1 MVNVEFKNVCKY
13 YKVGEVSTKALDK
26 ASFTID
32 EGELVTIVGPS
43 GSGKSTCLN
52 ILGGMDNATSGT
64 VLCNGKE
71 VSKFTEKEL
80 INYRKNSIG
89 FVFQFY
95 NLIQNLTVIENLEL
109 AASRTNDK
117 KDLDKL
123 LEQVGLLSK
132 KDNFP
137 SQLSGGEQQRVSI
150 ARALA
155 KSPNLLLCDE
165 PTGALDYESS
175 KQVLKLIEETN
186 KKYNV
191 TTIIITHNEAI
202 TPMADKIIKFKN
214 GKVESIKKNQN
225 KLLQLKRNMGNSCL
239 LRVIVRAN

>member
-52 ILGGMDNATSGT
+52 ILGGMDSATSGT

-80 INYRKNSIG
+80 INYRKNNIG

-214 GKVESIKKNQN
+214 GKVESIKKN
-225 KLLQLKRNMGNSCL
+225 KKRASIDDL
-239 LRVIVRAN
+239 EW

>member
-52 ILGGMDNATSGT
+52 ILGGMDSATCGT

-71 VSKFTEKEL
+71 VSKFAEKEL
-80 INYRKNSIG
+80 INYRKNNIG

-109 AASRTNDK
+109 AASRTDDK

-214 GKVESIKKNQN
+214 GKVESIKKN
-225 KLLQLKRNMGNSCL
+225 KKRASIDDL
-239 LRVIVRAN
+239 EW

>member
-13 YKVGEVSTKALDK
+13 YKVGEVSTKALDDV
-26 ASFTID
+26 SFTIE

-52 ILGGMDNATSGT
+52 ILGGMDKVTSGSVIT
-64 VLCNGKE
+64 NGKE
-71 VSKFTEKEL
+71 ISKFSDKKL
-80 INYRKNSIG
+80 IQYRKNSIG

-95 NLIQNLTVIENLEL
+95 NLIQNLTVKENLEL

-117 KDLDKL
+117 KDLDSL
-123 LEQVGLLSK
+123 LDQVGLLSK

-155 KSPNLLLCDE
+155 KSPDLLLCDE

-202 TPMADKIIKFKN
+202 TPMSDKVISFKS
-214 GKVESIKKNQN
+214 GKVTSIKKN
-225 KLLQLKRNMGNSCL
+225 KKRVS
-239 LRVIVRAN
+239 IDDIEW

>member
-1 MVNVEFKNVCKY
+1 MAYVEFKNVCKSY
-13 YKVGEVSTKALDK
+13 QVGEVSTKALDDV
-26 ASFTID
+26 SFKID

-52 ILGGMDNATSGT
+52 ILGGMDNADNGT
-64 VLCNGKE
+64 VISHEMEISEFNEKQL
-71 VSKFTEKEL
+71 VS
-80 INYRKNSIG
+80 YRKNNIG

-95 NLIQNLTVIENLEL
+95 NLIQNLTVMENLEL
-109 AASRTNDK
+109 AASRTIEK
-117 KDLDKL
+117 VDLNEL
-123 LEQVGLLSK
+123 LEQVGLLNK

-155 KSPNLLLCDE
+155 KSPTLLLCDE

-175 KQVLKLIEETN
+175 KQVLKIIEKTN
-186 KKYNV
+186 KIYGV

-202 TPMADKIIKFKN
+202 TPFSDKIIKFKS
-214 GKVESIKKNQN
+214 GKVVSVKKN
-225 KLLQLKRNMGNSCL
+225 KKKVSIDDLEW
-239 LRVIVRAN
+239 

>member
-1 MVNVEFKNVCKY
+1 MAQVEFIKVCKI
-13 YKVGEVSTKALDK
+13 E
-26 ASFTID
+26 

-52 ILGGMDNATSGT
+52 ILGGMDSVTSGS
-64 VLCNGKE
+64 VIVNGQDI
-71 VSKFTEKEL
+71 SKFKEKQL
-80 INYRKNSIG
+80 ILYRKKYIG

-95 NLIQNLTVIENLEL
+95 NLIQNLTVKENLEL
-109 AASRTNDK
+109 ASSRTCEK
-117 KDLDKL
+117 QDLDNL
-123 LEQVGLLSK
+123 LDQVGLLSK
-132 KDNFP
+132 KNNFP

-155 KSPNLLLCDE
+155 KSPTLLLCDE

-175 KQVLKLIEETN
+175 KQILKLIEQTN

-202 TPMADKIIKFKN
+202 TPMSDKIIKFQS
-214 GKVESIKKNQN
+214 GKVVSIKKN
-225 KLLQLKRNMGNSCL
+225 KKRASIDEL
-239 LRVIVRAN
+239 EW

>member
-1 MVNVEFKNVCKY
+1 MSYVEFKNVCKTY
-13 YKVGEVSTKALDK
+13 QVGEVATKALDNV
-26 ASFTID
+26 SFEIE

-52 ILGGMDNATSGT
+52 ILGGMDHVTSGT
-64 VLCNGKE
+64 VISNKMKLSSLDDKKL
-71 VSKFTEKEL
+71 VS
-80 INYRKNSIG
+80 YRKNNIG

-109 AASRTNDK
+109 AASRTTIK

-132 KDNFP
+132 KNNFP

-155 KSPNLLLCDE
+155 KSPTLLLCDE

-186 KKYNV
+186 KAYGV

-202 TPMADKIIKFKN
+202 TPFSDKIIKFKS
-214 GKVESIKKNQN
+214 GKVVSIEKNKK
-225 KLLQLKRNMGNSCL
+225 KVSIDDLEW
-239 LRVIVRAN
+239 

>member
-52 ILGGMDNATSGT
+52 ILGGMDSATSGI

-80 INYRKNSIG
+80 INYRKNNIG

-109 AASRTNDK
+109 AASRTDDK

-214 GKVESIKKNQN
+214 GKVESIKKN
-225 KLLQLKRNMGNSCL
+225 KKRASIDDL
-239 LRVIVRAN
+239 EW

>member
-1 MVNVEFKNVCKY
+1 MVEVEFKNVCKY

-80 INYRKNSIG
+80 INYRKNNIG

-214 GKVESIKKNQN
+214 GKVESIKKN
-225 KLLQLKRNMGNSCL
+225 KKRASIDDL
-239 LRVIVRAN
+239 EW

>member
-1 MVNVEFKNVCKY
+1 MAYVEFKKVCKN
-13 YKVGEVSTKALDK
+13 YKLGEVITKALDN
-26 ASFTID
+26 ATFEID

-52 ILGGMDNATSGT
+52 ILGGMDNADSGT
-64 VLCNGKE
+64 VLTNGQDI
-71 VSKFTEKEL
+71 SKLSDKQL
-80 INYRKNSIG
+80 ISYRKNSIG

-109 AASRTNDK
+109 AASRTSEK

-123 LEQVGLLSK
+123 LDQVGLLNK
-132 KDNFP
+132 KNNFP

-155 KSPNLLLCDE
+155 KSPTLLLCDE

-175 KQVLKLIEETN
+175 KQVLKLIVETN
-186 KKYNV
+186 ERYKV

-202 TPMADKIIKFKN
+202 TPISDKVIKFKN
-214 GKVESIKKNQN
+214 G
-225 KLLQLKRNMGNSCL
+225 
-239 LRVIVRAN
+239 RVIKIETNKKRKSVDDIEW

>member
-1 MVNVEFKNVCKY
+1 MSYVEFKNVCKTY
-13 YKVGEVSTKALDK
+13 QVGEVATKALDNV
-26 ASFTID
+26 SFEIE

-52 ILGGMDNATSGT
+52 ILGGMDHVTSGT
-64 VLCNGKE
+64 VISNKMKISSLDDKKL
-71 VSKFTEKEL
+71 VS
-80 INYRKNSIG
+80 YRKNNIG

-109 AASRTNDK
+109 AASRTTIK

-132 KDNFP
+132 KNNFP

-155 KSPNLLLCDE
+155 KSPTLLLCDE

-186 KKYNV
+186 KTYGV

-202 TPMADKIIKFKN
+202 TPFSDKIIKFKS
-214 GKVESIKKNQN
+214 GKVVSIEKNKK
-225 KLLQLKRNMGNSCL
+225 KVSIDDLEW
-239 LRVIVRAN
+239 

>member
-1 MVNVEFKNVCKY
+1 MSYVEFKNVCKTY
-13 YKVGEVSTKALDK
+13 QVGEVATKALDNV
-26 ASFTID
+26 SFEIE

-52 ILGGMDNATSGT
+52 ILGGMDHVTSGT
-64 VLCNGKE
+64 VISNKMKLSSLDDKKL
-71 VSKFTEKEL
+71 VS
-80 INYRKNSIG
+80 YRKNNIG

-109 AASRTNDK
+109 AASRTTIK

-132 KDNFP
+132 KNNFP

-155 KSPNLLLCDE
+155 KSPTLLLCDE

-186 KKYNV
+186 KTYGV

-202 TPMADKIIKFKN
+202 TPFSDKIIKFKS
-214 GKVESIKKNQN
+214 GKVVSIEKNKK
-225 KLLQLKRNMGNSCL
+225 KVSIDDLEW
-239 LRVIVRAN
+239 